1 MLKGI
6 DITLYSKTQTGEDRF
21 HDPIYEETPVTVH
34 NVLVGEPS
42 AEEITTE
49 LQLTGRRLAYTLAI
63 PKGDTHDWTDAKV
76 EFFGQTFRADTVKDR
91 CGDGYES
98 YVAPTRAVAVVET
111 ASRKAYDDNSAN
123 NTLLKAVSGS
133 RSGATVHEHKR
144 RLKDGRVITV
154 RSYQRK
160 K

>member
-6 DITLYSKTQTGEDRF
+6 DVTLYTKIQTGEDRF

-63 PKGDTHDWTDAKV
+63 PKGDEHDWTNVIV
-76 EFFGQTFRADTVKDR
+76 EFFGRKFRTYGAVTEGIEAMIPLSWNRKVKVER
-91 CGDGYES
+91 YE
-98 YVAPTRAVAVVET
+98 
-111 ASRKAYDDNSAN
+111 
-123 NTLLKAVSGS
+123 
-133 RSGATVHEHKR
+133 
-144 RLKDGRVITV
+144 
-154 RSYQRK
+154 
-160 K
+160 